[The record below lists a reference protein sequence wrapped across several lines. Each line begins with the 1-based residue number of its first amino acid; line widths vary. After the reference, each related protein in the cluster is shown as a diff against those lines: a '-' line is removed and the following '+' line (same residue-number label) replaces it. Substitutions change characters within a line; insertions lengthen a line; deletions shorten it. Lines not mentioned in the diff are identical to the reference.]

1 MGSAAAY
8 WWYKRRAALDV
19 KRKSSWM
26 NSIQPP
32 RSVFREQTCPTA
44 RNRPSAGR
52 DVIFHLQGI
61 HRLVQSE
68 ENKKYTI
75 PEPENKNPTRGRP
88 AEKAAESTPHCDCLL
103 ERCYNHLKEN

>member
-44 RNRPSAGR
+44 RDRSSAGR

-68 ENKKYTI
+68 ESKKYTI
-75 PEPENKNPTRGRP
+75 PEPENKNPTR
-88 AEKAAESTPHCDCLL
+88 ESDEPKKPQNRLRTATVCWSDVTII
-103 ERCYNHLKEN
+103 